1 MMTTS
6 TNPNCG
12 AYLAAA
18 QSSQII
24 GTCPGS
30 VKRKAAQS

>member
-6 TNPNCG
+6 TNPNCDVDG
-12 AYLAAA
+12 GVQPSL
-18 QSSQII
+18 II
-24 GTCPGS
+24 DRPPAR

>member
-1 MMTTS
+1 MTTS
-6 TNPNCG
+6 TNPTNCG

-18 QSSQII
+18 QPSLII
-24 GTCPGS
+24 DRPPAR

>member
-6 TNPNCG
+6 TNPNCDVNG
-12 AYLAAA
+12 GV
-18 QSSQII
+18 QPSQII

-30 VKRKAAQS
+30 VKRKAAAA